1 MRRLFYMS
9 LLVSFLASPCV
20 AQSQSAEITGVV
32 TDPSGAVVPFAS
44 ILAITGDGQVHR
56 TAADKH
62 GVYSIRGLEPGLYT
76 IKAICIGFA
85 AFQQDKIRLSAGQVI
100 RVDVSLNIE
109 MQREEV
115 NVFDKDTRVD
125 IDPDRNASAL
135 VLQGKDLDI
144 LPDDLSQLQ
153 AQLQAMAGPGP
164 GPEEPE
170 LYVDGFSADK
180 LPPKSAIRE
189 IRINQNPYSAQYDRP
204 GRGRTEI
211 FTKPGADAFHG
222 GLWTSGNDSSFNSG
236 NPFVQLQPPYHSV
249 QLDSNLGGPITKKA
263 AFFLN
268 VDWANTQTNAIV
280 DAETLDSNLNQTLF
294 TQAVP
299 NPSTNMGF
307 SSRFDV
313 QLEPNNNATVRYQL
327 GRGKATDVGIGQL
340 ALPSQGSNANSLWQ
354 SVQISDV
361 QTYGAKVVNQ
371 FRFQYSTNRN
381 RQEAQSDAPEI
392 TVQGAFTG
400 GGSNVGNLLNNQDHY
415 ELQDYV
421 SVNSGRHFVK
431 FGGRLSIVREVNSST
446 ANFNGDFVFS
456 SLDAYQL
463 TAQGLQQ
470 GLTAVQIRAE
480 GGGASQFSI
489 NSGNAGISVAAAD
502 AGLYLEDNWKP
513 RPNLMLS
520 YGFRF
525 ETQTDIGKHLDF
537 APRLGAAW
545 GVGRSRKGP
554 PKTVLRA
561 GYGWFYTRFPPD
573 YVLQAER
580 QNGVN
585 QTQFLANFPDFF
597 PNIPPLNILQAQA
610 SQTIYQISP
619 TVRAPYVMQTGISVD
634 RQIVKSATMSVS
646 YLNSRGVDQLISRN
660 INAPLPGTYNPA
672 DPASGVRPL
681 GTNENVY
688 QYESE
693 GVFKQNQL
701 IVNVNL
707 RHGSKFTLF
716 GSYALNCAHG
726 NTSGA
731 GSFPSNQYDLN
742 ADYGR
747 TLYDIR
753 HRVVL
758 GGSLSLPYGFRLT
771 PFVSTAS
778 GAPFNIVVGQDLNGD
793 SLFNDRP
800 AFATNLSRHS
810 VVRTRWGTFDTVP
823 IAGQEIIPVNYG
835 TGPGQFTANMAVG
848 KTFSFGVEHDHQTAR
863 SDKRK
868 ASAKRYGLT
877 FEVSA
882 QNVLNKVNLAQP
894 VGVLGSPL
902 FGTSTSLSGSSA
914 ANRTVNLQMQFTF

>member
-1 MRRLFYMS
+1 MRHLFYTS
-9 LLVSFLASPCV
+9 LLLSFLTGACM
-20 AQSQSAEITGVV
+20 AQSQSAEITGVI
-32 TDPSGAVVPFAS
+32 TDPSGAVVPLAN
-44 ILAITGDGQVHR
+44 ILVTTTDGKTHR
-56 TAADKH
+56 AAADKR
-62 GVYSIRGLEPGLYT
+62 GVYSIRGVEPGLCT
-76 IKAICIGFA
+76 INVTSDGFA
-85 AFQQDKIRLSAGQVI
+85 SFRRDNIPLSEGQI
-100 RVDVSLNIE
+100 LRVDVSLDIE
-109 MQREEV
+109 VQQEEV
-115 NVFDKDTRVD
+115 NVYDKDTRVD
-125 IDPDRNASAL
+125 IDPDKNASAL
-135 VLQGKDLDI
+135 VFQGKDLDT

-153 AQLQAMAGPGP
+153 TQLQAMAGPGL
-164 GPEEPE
+164 GPEQPE
-170 LYVDGFSADK
+170 LYVDGFSANK

-222 GLWTSGNDSSFNSG
+222 GLWINGNDSSFNSQ

-249 QLDSNLGGPITKKA
+249 QLDANLGGPITKKA

-268 VDWANTQTNAIV
+268 ADWANTQTNAIV
-280 DAETLDSNLNQTLF
+280 NAEILDSNLNQIHF

-299 NPSTNMGF
+299 NPSMSVGF
-307 SSRFDV
+307 SSRFDLQV
-313 QLEPNNNATVRYQL
+313 RANNTLMVRYQFGD
-327 GRGKATDVGIGQL
+327 GRTPDSGVGQL
-340 ALPSQGSNANSLWQ
+340 ALPSQGYVANNLGQ

-361 QTYGAKVVNQ
+361 QTYGAKVINQ
-371 FRFQYSTNRN
+371 SRFQYSTNRN

-392 TVQGAFTG
+392 TVEGAFTG
-400 GGSNVGNLLNNQDHY
+400 GGSNVGNLLSNQDHY

-421 SVNSGRHFVK
+421 SVDSGRHFVK
-431 FGGRLSIVREVNSST
+431 FGGRLRVVRDVNSST
-446 ANFNGDFVFS
+446 ANFNGNFVFS

-470 GLTAVQIRAE
+470 GLTAMQIRTE

-520 YGFRF
+520 YGLRF
-525 ETQTDIGKHLDF
+525 ETQTDIGKHLNF

-545 GVGRSRKGP
+545 GIGRSRKGP
-554 PKTVLRA
+554 PKTILRA
-561 GYGWFYTRFPPD
+561 GYGWFYTRFPAD

-585 QTQFLANFPDFF
+585 QAQFFSNSPDFF
-597 PNIPPLNILQAQA
+597 PNIPPLSILQAQT

-619 TVRAPYVMQTGISVD
+619 TIRAPYVMQSGVSVD
-634 RQIVKSATMSVS
+634 RQIIKSATLSVS
-646 YLNSRGVDQLISRN
+646 YLNLRGVDQLISRN
-660 INAPLPGTYNPA
+660 INAPLPGTYNSA

-701 IVNVNL
+701 TANVNL
-707 RHGSKFTLF
+707 RGGSRFTLF
-716 GSYALNCAHG
+716 GSYVLNFAHG
-726 NTSGA
+726 NTSGI
-731 GSFPSNQYDLN
+731 GSFPSNQYNLN

-747 TLYDIR
+747 TSYDIR
-753 HRVVL
+753 HRGVL
-758 GGSLSLPYGFRLT
+758 GGSLSTPYGFRLT
-771 PFVSTAS
+771 PFVSVAS

-793 SLFNDRP
+793 SQFNDRP
-800 AFATNLSRHS
+800 AFATDLSRPS
-810 VVRTRWGTFDTVP
+810 VVKTRWGIFDTAP

-848 KTFSFGVEHDHQTAR
+848 KTFSFGGEHHHQTAK
-863 SDKRK
+863 SDEGKV
-868 ASAKRYGLT
+868 SAKPYSLT
-877 FEVSA
+877 FEASA

-914 ANRTVNLQMQFTF
+914 ANRTINLQMQFSF